1 MYTSGQFA
9 MIGNVGRKA
18 LRLYREEG
26 LLVPAL
32 QCEENG
38 YYYYDESQLSK
49 LATIKR
55 LRSIGI
61 SLFEIKQIL
70 SGEVSEEEI
79 LSSKIKET
87 DDLLRDMKKMASDK
101 KINGEKEETD
111 NLLIEPDIRP
121 FEKCVC
127 LYVDENVEL
136 EKLGISVG
144 KLYEVAAH
152 KGVEAAGSHF
162 VRYDGLMD
170 DAKFAMKTCLPVND
184 YRGEDTIELFE
195 ESCLHIN
202 FQGGFSKVSDAHKI
216 MRQYAEEHL
225 IELSD
230 RVYEVYNQ
238 DMSVDLYYVI

>member
-26 LLVPAL
+26 LLVPAM

-87 DDLLRDMKKMASDK
+87 DNLLRDMKKMVSDK
-101 KINGEKEETD
+101 K
-111 NLLIEPDIRP
+111 
-121 FEKCVC
+121 
-127 LYVDENVEL
+127 
-136 EKLGISVG
+136 
-144 KLYEVAAH
+144 
-152 KGVEAAGSHF
+152 
-162 VRYDGLMD
+162 
-170 DAKFAMKTCLPVND
+170 
-184 YRGEDTIELFE
+184 
-195 ESCLHIN
+195 
-202 FQGGFSKVSDAHKI
+202 
-216 MRQYAEEHL
+216 
-225 IELSD
+225 
-230 RVYEVYNQ
+230 
-238 DMSVDLYYVI
+238 

>member
-26 LLVPAL
+26 LLVPAM

-87 DDLLRDMKKMASDK
+87 DVLLRDMKKMVAVK
-101 KINGEKEETD
+101 KTDGEKEETD
-111 NLLIEPDIRP
+111 NLPIEPDIRP

>member
-1 MYTSGQFA
+1 
-9 MIGNVGRKA
+9 
-18 LRLYREEG
+18 
-26 LLVPAL
+26 
-32 QCEENG
+32 
-38 YYYYDESQLSK
+38 
-49 LATIKR
+49 
-55 LRSIGI
+55 
-61 SLFEIKQIL
+61 
-70 SGEVSEEEI
+70 
-79 LSSKIKET
+79 
-87 DDLLRDMKKMASDK
+87 MASDK

-111 NLLIEPDIRP
+111 TLLIEPDIRP
-121 FEKCVC
+121 FEKCIC

-144 KLYEVAAH
+144 KLYEVAAR

>member
-26 LLVPAL
+26 LLVPAM

-49 LATIKR
+49 LATINR

-101 KINGEKEETD
+101 KTGGEKEETD

-202 FQGGFSKVSDAHKI
+202 FQGGFSKVPDAHKI

>member
-1 MYTSGQFA
+1 MPKKFIIILDLKPKTRICS
-9 MIGNVGRKA
+9 
-18 LRLYREEG
+18 L
-26 LLVPAL
+26 
-32 QCEENG
+32 
-38 YYYYDESQLSK
+38 LSK

-111 NLLIEPDIRP
+111 TLLIEPDIRP
-121 FEKCVC
+121 FEKCIC

-144 KLYEVAAH
+144 KRLV
-152 KGVEAAGSHF
+152 
-162 VRYDGLMD
+162 
-170 DAKFAMKTCLPVND
+170 
-184 YRGEDTIELFE
+184 
-195 ESCLHIN
+195 
-202 FQGGFSKVSDAHKI
+202 KVSKQ
-216 MRQYAEEHL
+216 R
-225 IELSD
+225 
-230 RVYEVYNQ
+230 EVI
-238 DMSVDLYYVI
+238 L